1 MYSGTVKRV
10 SPLQDIKLR
19 VQITVSLEM
28 EDNDPNKEYLYAK
41 CLSEFVTWL
50 NADKKPLHDVLGFR
64 KEINGTTINIA
75 LQWCVDGYS
84 NKILGYAN
92 GIRTMDGGTYIDGVK
107 ASITRTLNSLVEKS
121 KLVEDKDIIFTEE
134 HVMEGLTCIVSV
146 IVPKPEFE
154 GQTQRLGNPNVREI
168 VDQSVQECLMESF
181 ELHPD
186 VFESIMSK
194 SYNAYKTDLAVKR
207 ARDVYSSESVAMVC
221 AIESIPMKLTNSSSE
236 TSETFIGRGV
246 SSGGAAKHD
255 SDRCFKNK
263 RTWEQPW
270 SDDAVS
276 TAPGES
282 SENTSGSSFEKK
294 SKKPKSFVSSSYLC
308 FSSRQSADDA
318 NPPSPKDVS
327 NKTPKDVT
335 HGSNKDVSNKTSKD
349 VITHGSNKTRPAIPI
364 GPRFQAEIPVWIAPT
379 KKGKFYGSP
388 GDSNTLRWLGTGV
401 WPTYSLKK
409 TVHSKKVGE
418 GRSDSCSCASP
429 RSTNCIKRHK
439 KEAQELLEKE
449 INRAFST
456 WEFDQMG
463 EEIVL
468 KSWTAKEER
477 RFEALVKKNP
487 LSSSDGF
494 WEFASNAFPQKSKKD
509 LLSYYYNVFLIKRM
523 RLLKSSAANHID
535 SDDDHYDDFLAG

>member
-41 CLSEFVTWL
+41 GLSEFVTWL

-236 TSETFIGRGV
+236 TSGRGV

-294 SKKPKSFVSSSYLC
+294 SKKPKSSVSSSHLC

-494 WEFASNAFPQKSKKD
+494 WEFASNAFPQK
-509 LLSYYYNVFLIKRM
+509 R
-523 RLLKSSAANHID
+523 
-535 SDDDHYDDFLAG
+535 

>member
-41 CLSEFVTWL
+41 GLSEFVTWL

-294 SKKPKSFVSSSYLC
+294 SKKPKSSVSSSHLC

-318 NPPSPKDVS
+318 NSPSPKDVS

-523 RLLKSSAANHID
+523 RLLKSSAANNID